1 MKSNYK
7 SSVASRAT
15 VRSLVVAFMPAAA
28 VGLVASSPAVVAEFG
43 ESANHGLTVDDN
55 AATTNGPST
64 NGTGVFTNIN
74 SQKAV
79 AGIRG

>member
-1 MKSNYK
+1 
-7 SSVASRAT
+7 
-15 VRSLVVAFMPAAA
+15 
-28 VGLVASSPAVVAEFG
+28 
-43 ESANHGLTVDDN
+43 LTVDDN